1 MNKVD
6 VFTCIIFILFLFIDT
21 LRKHYGKN
29 SLLYLVY
36 TGDQLYRKL
45 YDEILLSLQ
54 PISFFPFQLSI
65 DFEIKSSS
73 CSSSLS
79 SSSTGELVR
88 EQPVKS
94 NGTVTTNGPSQ
105 SLSDQVRLGLPFS
118 LLSLSLSLSLS
129 PFPSPPIFLTFLSHL
144 LSMNNALV
152 AEV

>member
-65 DFEIKSSS
+65 DFEIKSS

-94 NGTVTTNGPSQ
+94 NGTITTNGPSQ
-105 SLSDQVRLGLPFS
+105 SLSDQVRVGLPFS
-118 LLSLSLSLSLS
+118 LLSLSLS
-129 PFPSPPIFLTFLSHL
+129 PFPSPSIFLPFLSHPFFI
-144 LSMNNALV
+144 
-152 AEV
+152 E

>member
-105 SLSDQVRLGLPFS
+105 SLSDQVRVGLPFS
-118 LLSLSLSLSLS
+118 LLSLSLSLHFHLPLSSYLFFLILSL
-129 PFPSPPIFLTFLSHL
+129 L
-144 LSMNNALV
+144 NNALV